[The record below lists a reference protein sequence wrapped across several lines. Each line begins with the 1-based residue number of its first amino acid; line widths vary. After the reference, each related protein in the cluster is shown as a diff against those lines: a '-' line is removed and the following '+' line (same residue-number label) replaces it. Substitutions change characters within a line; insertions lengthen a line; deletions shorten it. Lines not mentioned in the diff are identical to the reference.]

1 MQEDFYQRDY
11 LDIVGLA
18 ATRANTLSMGH
29 ASGKKSPW
37 LLDKTLAEI
46 PLFFVAFFLMYFLGC
61 PKMFKVEISHFYG
74 IDRIEHSLLNIPYSC
89 EQKHVLVTNT
99 PEDLISWIVT
109 CPTYYT
115 CY

>member
-1 MQEDFYQRDY
+1 MQADFYQRDY

-37 LLDKTLAEI
+37 LLDKTPAKI

-61 PKMFKVEISHFYG
+61 SKMFKLE
-74 IDRIEHSLLNIPYSC
+74 
-89 EQKHVLVTNT
+89 
-99 PEDLISWIVT
+99 
-109 CPTYYT
+109 TYFRQGT
-115 CY
+115 FLFVNV

>member
-1 MQEDFYQRDY
+1 MQVDFYQKDY

-37 LLDKTLAEI
+37 LLDKTPAKI

-61 PKMFKVEISHFYG
+61 SKILKLKTYCFWI
-74 IDRIEHSLLNIPYSC
+74 LLLSRSIAY
-89 EQKHVLVTNT
+89 
-99 PEDLISWIVT
+99 
-109 CPTYYT
+109 
-115 CY
+115 